1 MLASVFRNLLNN
13 AVQHN
18 DTDAPE
24 VTVTCE
30 ETDDRIRVR
39 VADNGP
45 GVPDAEKD
53 EIFGKGEKGLDSAGS
68 GIGLYLVSVLTPAVR
83 RRRVGRGQRA
93 ARRRLR
99 RRALESRGQ
108 RGRRPASGVRRIDG
122 FGRAAGSMTLT
133 GTTVV

>member
-1 MLASVFRNLLNN
+1 MRRSACPRTRPDTVLANEMLASVFRNLLNN

-45 GVPDAEKD
+45 GVPDAEKTRY
-53 EIFGKGEKGLDSAGS
+53 SAK
-68 GIGLYLVSVLTPAVR
+68 A
-83 RRRVGRGQRA
+83 RRVSTA
-93 ARRRLR
+93 
-99 RRALESRGQ
+99 
-108 RGRRPASGVRRIDG
+108 PAP
-122 FGRAAGSMTLT
+122 GSDSTSCPS
-133 GTTVV
+133 